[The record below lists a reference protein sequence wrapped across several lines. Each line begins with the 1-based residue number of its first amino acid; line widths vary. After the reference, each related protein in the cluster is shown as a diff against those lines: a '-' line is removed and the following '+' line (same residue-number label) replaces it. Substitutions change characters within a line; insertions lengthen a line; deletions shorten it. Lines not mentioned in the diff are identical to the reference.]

1 MDHHQPHWR
10 PMPIPGNICPI
21 CSISHFPFCPP
32 RPSFYQNPRFPFDPY
47 SGPTGPPRPFTDGFG
62 DLRPWHR
69 NPSLDRGEPYGQ
81 FQSQS
86 YGNWFTNEGDR
97 NSKRPRVDDIHNQE
111 KPGMVSSEDERRL
124 KLIRDHGA
132 VSSGLLPEG
141 SAGSM
146 PGMNHE
152 TNAYSQESSAFDGNY
167 GRPGGGEY
175 GKFDGFRD
183 IKGEVGPL
191 SVRNMEMSTT
201 DPRFGSDDRREQQH
215 MQSNGNGFQNI
226 EFPHS
231 RYGQVDSSLHP
242 FQTHGIKNV
251 DQSRLPYPVSE
262 VLHDKY
268 RNPHNNQ
275 QWQSRDSMPAKKPQH
290 SHMNNWQ
297 GTRMLY
303 PEESSVPMD
312 YRDPNNQLQQ
322 PYGMHCPVDRRHDFH
337 SPGLPSDVRRPL
349 EVGFPS
355 QDGKQGSL
363 HHQPLPGFTQRGDP
377 NANEHGGYF
386 PSASGG
392 SENVGKMEASPFF
405 SRQPPIPASIPP
417 PPAVDPV
424 LHISSVMKAYSSP
437 PKTSCSLFP
446 VPVGSSAVMPSS
458 YPPIA
463 EAHSMTLPYFH
474 NEPLMHSSTGF
485 FSEAVGDGQPFSL
498 KQLSSDKPKVIDAS
512 HLFKPPHRA
521 SRPDHIVL
529 ILRGL
534 PGSGK
539 SYLAKMLRDLEVEN
553 GGHAPRIHSMDDYF
567 MTEVEKVENGDV
579 LKSSILS
586 RGKKPIT
593 KKVMEYCYEPEMEES
608 YRSSMLKAFKKTV
621 EEGVFTFIIV
631 DDRNLRVADFAQFWA
646 IAKSSGYEVYIL
658 EATYKDPV
666 GCAARNVHGFTKDDI
681 KKMARQWEE
690 APSLYLQLD
699 VKSLFHGDDLKD
711 GGIQEVDMDMED
723 EDFDGNLSELK
734 EKPENNIAPVG
745 EDAPDDLGPSKD
757 GNRWDSEGD
766 HLSEVKE
773 LGRSKWS
780 NDADEDDT
788 ERTEGVKTSAL
799 SGLIQAYGK
808 KVKSVRWA
816 DQMGSTGF
824 SIHAA
829 KKANLLS
836 LVIGPGTGYNL
847 VSCRES
853 NPIPEEEIPAP
864 THNAVESKR
873 QSTFQERLRAEQE
886 SFKVVFDRRR
896 QRIGGLGVE
905 EE

>member
-1 MDHHQPHWR
+1 
-10 PMPIPGNICPI
+10 
-21 CSISHFPFCPP
+21 
-32 RPSFYQNPRFPFDPY
+32 
-47 SGPTGPPRPFTDGFG
+47 
-62 DLRPWHR
+62 
-69 NPSLDRGEPYGQ
+69 
-81 FQSQS
+81 
-86 YGNWFTNEGDR
+86 
-97 NSKRPRVDDIHNQE
+97 
-111 KPGMVSSEDERRL
+111 MVSSEDERRL

-392 SENVGKMEASPFF
+392 SENV
-405 SRQPPIPASIPP
+405 
-417 PPAVDPV
+417 
-424 LHISSVMKAYSSP
+424 AYSSP

-485 FSEAVGDGQPFSL
+485 FSESKQAVGDGQPFSL

-745 EDAPDDLGPSKD
+745 EDAPDGPSKD

-847 VSCRES
+847 ES

>member
-1 MDHHQPHWR
+1 
-10 PMPIPGNICPI
+10 
-21 CSISHFPFCPP
+21 
-32 RPSFYQNPRFPFDPY
+32 
-47 SGPTGPPRPFTDGFG
+47 
-62 DLRPWHR
+62 
-69 NPSLDRGEPYGQ
+69 
-81 FQSQS
+81 
-86 YGNWFTNEGDR
+86 
-97 NSKRPRVDDIHNQE
+97 
-111 KPGMVSSEDERRL
+111 MVSSEDERRL

-392 SENVGKMEASPFF
+392 SENV
-405 SRQPPIPASIPP
+405 
-417 PPAVDPV
+417 
-424 LHISSVMKAYSSP
+424 AYSSP

-745 EDAPDDLGPSKD
+745 EDAPDGPSKD

-847 VSCRES
+847 ES

>member
-1 MDHHQPHWR
+1 
-10 PMPIPGNICPI
+10 
-21 CSISHFPFCPP
+21 
-32 RPSFYQNPRFPFDPY
+32 
-47 SGPTGPPRPFTDGFG
+47 
-62 DLRPWHR
+62 
-69 NPSLDRGEPYGQ
+69 
-81 FQSQS
+81 
-86 YGNWFTNEGDR
+86 
-97 NSKRPRVDDIHNQE
+97 
-111 KPGMVSSEDERRL
+111 MVSSEDERRL

-392 SENVGKMEASPFF
+392 SENV
-405 SRQPPIPASIPP
+405 
-417 PPAVDPV
+417 
-424 LHISSVMKAYSSP
+424 AYSSP

-485 FSEAVGDGQPFSL
+485 FSESKQAVGDGQPFSL

-745 EDAPDDLGPSKD
+745 EDAPDGPSKD

-847 VSCRES
+847 QES